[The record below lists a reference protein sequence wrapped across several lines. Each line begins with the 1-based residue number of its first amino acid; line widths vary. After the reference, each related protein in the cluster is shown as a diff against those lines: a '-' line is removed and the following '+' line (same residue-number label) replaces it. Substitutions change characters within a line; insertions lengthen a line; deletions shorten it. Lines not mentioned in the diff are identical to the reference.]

1 MAVAKSPLN
10 LRREHGQVLGKFR
23 EQLPLFRVRRQITN
37 EGTFGGVGAELLQ
50 PDLHV
55 LHRRPRCS
63 FAGTLQIP
71 CFRPQV
77 NTAIN

>member
-10 LRREHGQVLGKFR
+10 PRRASTVKCSASFAY
-23 EQLPLFRVRRQITN
+23 

-55 LHRRPRCS
+55 LHRRLAVPLLEHYKYLAS
-63 FAGTLQIP
+63 DHK
-71 CFRPQV
+71 
-77 NTAIN
+77 